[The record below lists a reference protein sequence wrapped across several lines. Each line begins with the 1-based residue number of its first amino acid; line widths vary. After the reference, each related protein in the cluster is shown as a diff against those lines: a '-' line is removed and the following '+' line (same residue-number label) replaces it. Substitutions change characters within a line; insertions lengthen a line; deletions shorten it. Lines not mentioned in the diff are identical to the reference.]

1 MRTTHVL
8 LVFQQNY
15 KGRKALALAHPNKN
29 PPPPHPTFKNILA
42 PKMRHCAWQRDNNV
56 NIIK

>member
-29 PPPPHPTFKNILA
+29 PPPHPTFKNILA
-42 PKMRHCAWQRDNNV
+42 HKMRHCAWQRDNNV
-56 NIIK
+56 NIIN

>member
-1 MRTTHVL
+1 MRTTHAL

-15 KGRKALALAHPNKN
+15 KGKEALALAHPNKN
-29 PPPPHPTFKNILA
+29 PPHPTFKNILA
-42 PKMRHCAWQRDNNV
+42 QKMRHCVWQRDNNV

>member
-1 MRTTHVL
+1 MRTTHAL

-15 KGRKALALAHPNKN
+15 KGKEALALAHPNKN
-29 PPPPHPTFKNILA
+29 PSHPTFKNILA
-42 PKMRHCAWQRDNNV
+42 QKMRHCAWQRDNNV

>member
-15 KGRKALALAHPNKN
+15 KGKEALALAHPNKN
-29 PPPPHPTFKNILA
+29 PPHPTFKNILA
-42 PKMRHCAWQRDNNV
+42 QKMRHCAWQRDNNV

>member
-1 MRTTHVL
+1 MRTTYVL

-29 PPPPHPTFKNILA
+29 PPPPHPSFKKILA
-42 PKMRHCAWQRDNNV
+42 HKMRHCAWQRDNNF